1 MNRTRLEM
9 TQRMSDRE
17 LKITVINLLK
27 KFSSEKGGNIHE
39 KMGEFQNKEGE
50 QKSNWNEIQYQK

>member
-17 LKITVINLLK
+17 FKITVINLLK
-27 KFSSEKGGNIHE
+27 KFSSEKGCNIRE